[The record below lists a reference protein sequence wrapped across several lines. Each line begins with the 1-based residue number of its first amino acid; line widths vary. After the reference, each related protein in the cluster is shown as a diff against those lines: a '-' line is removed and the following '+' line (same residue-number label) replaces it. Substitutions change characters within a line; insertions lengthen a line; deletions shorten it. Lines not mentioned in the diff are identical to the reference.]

1 MGAFPIRIPKVSLA
15 IHEATL
21 LGHIV
26 EEGGKV
32 NEGDPLFRIETEKVE
47 TEVASPA
54 SGVVHWTAAVDETY
68 PVGTQIG
75 VIDTGD

>member
-1 MGAFPIRIPKVSLA
+1 M
-15 IHEATL
+15 
-21 LGHIV
+21 
-26 EEGGKV
+26 